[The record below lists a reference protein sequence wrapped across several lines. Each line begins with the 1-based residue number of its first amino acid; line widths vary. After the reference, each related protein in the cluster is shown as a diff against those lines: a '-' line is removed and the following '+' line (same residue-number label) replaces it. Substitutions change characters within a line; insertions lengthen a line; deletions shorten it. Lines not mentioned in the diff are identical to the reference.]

1 MQEFQKL
8 ARNIFETGKL
18 IQDRI
23 FRVRATQLETIG
35 ERHDFES
42 LTVAQLH
49 AILMIHM
56 RSQVSVNEL
65 STLLGVSP
73 PSASVMVDRLVE
85 KGILRR
91 RHSEKDRR
99 KVEIRISSKAVEHI
113 KGVEEAIQK
122 SFAEIIEK
130 IGPETA
136 QKWYDV
142 LEKVKPVLEQDAS
155 NFTRS

>member
-8 ARNIFETGKL
+8 ARNIFESGQL

-23 FRVRATQLETIG
+23 FRVRAAQLETIG
-35 ERHDFES
+35 ERQDFES

-65 STLLGVSP
+65 SNLLGVSP

-91 RHSEKDRR
+91 RHSKKDRR

-113 KGVEEAIQK
+113 QGVEEAILE
-122 SFAEIIEK
+122 SFAEIVEK

-136 QKWYDV
+136 QKWCDV